1 MAKGLF
7 QNVRYKGTIG
17 GVTYRV
23 VNGEYIASNKSS
35 LSKNTV
41 DNSPAFVN
49 TRKLNTEFKG
59 CAMFSRTL
67 QNKFRDMVVGSQGG
81 PTVLRPYLY
90 PEIMKKAREAMSKT
104 TNEVFGERAIM
115 SANIGD
121 AFTGFIPTKAN
132 PADYTSLVPS
142 VVDSSAVGSREKF
155 LKFPAFSPAGAFRA
169 PAGANEAIVFGF
181 AIYIPN
187 YIYNSET
194 GTYEPI
200 SGEAVTQAAAYD
212 IQSMARIDLSS
223 TATVEAT
230 TVETDVV
237 DNDEG
242 MRGLYLVGFGVA
254 FVKTIGSQVIPLIE
268 GSSMRVLYSDSW
280 V

>member
-41 DNSPAFVN
+41 DSSPAFAN

-67 QNKFRDMVVGSQGG
+67 QNKFRDMVVGSGGG

-90 PEIMKKAREAMSKT
+90 PEIMKIAREAMSKT

-132 PADYTSLVPS
+132 PADYTSLLPEVI
-142 VVDSSAVGSREKF
+142 DSSVVGSREKF
-155 LKFPAFSPAGAFRA
+155 LKFPAFSPSGAFRA
-169 PAGANEAIVFGF
+169 PAGANKAFVFGF
-181 AIYIPN
+181 SIYIPN
-187 YIYNSET
+187 YIYNGET

-200 SGEAVTQAAAYD
+200 SGETVTQAASYD
-212 IQSMARIDLSS
+212 IQSMPSIDLSS
-223 TATVEAT
+223 TTTVEAT
-230 TVETDVV
+230 TIETDVV

-254 FVKTIGSQVIPLIE
+254 FAKTIGKQNVPLVE

>member
-35 LSKNTV
+35 LSKDTV
-41 DNSPAFVN
+41 ENSPAFVN

-59 CAMFSRTL
+59 CAMFSKALQNQFRTL
-67 QNKFRDMVVGSQGG
+67 VSGNNGGSA
-81 PTVLRPYLY
+81 VLRSYLY

-104 TNEVFGERAIM
+104 TNVVFGERSII
-115 SANIGD
+115 SANVGQS
-121 AFTGFIPTKAN
+121 FTNFVPTKAN
-132 PADYTSLVPS
+132 PLDYCSVVPS
-142 VVDSSAVGSREKF
+142 VINSSVTGSREKF
-155 LKFPAFSPAGAFRA
+155 LQFPTFHPATSFIA
-169 PAGANEAIVFGF
+169 PAGATGAVLAGF

-187 YIYNSET
+187 YVYNAET
-194 GTYEPI
+194 GTYEPAP
-200 SGEAVTQAAAYD
+200 GENVTQDASCD
-212 IQSMARIDLSS
+212 IQVMDLIDLSS
-223 TATVEAT
+223 TTAISAEV
-230 TVETDVV
+230 VETDVV

-242 MRGLYLVGFGVA
+242 MRGLYLVGYAVT
-254 FVKTIGSQVIPLIE
+254 FVKQIGTQIVPLIE

>member
-41 DNSPAFVN
+41 DNSPAFTN

-67 QNKFRDMVVGSQGG
+67 QNKFRDMVVGSGG
-81 PTVLRPYLY
+81 GTTILRPYLY

-104 TNEVFGERAIM
+104 TNQVFGERAIM

-132 PADYTSLVPS
+132 PADYTSLLPE
-142 VVDSSAVGSREKF
+142 VVDSSVVGSREKF

-169 PAGANEAIVFGF
+169 PEGANKALVFGF
-181 AIYIPN
+181 SIYIPN
-187 YIYNSET
+187 YVYNSET
-194 GTYEPI
+194 GIYEPI
-200 SGEAVTQAAAYD
+200 SGETVTQPAAYD
-212 IQSMARIDLSS
+212 LQSMPLVDLSS
-223 TATVEAT
+223 TTNIEAT
-230 TVETDVV
+230 TIETDVV
-237 DNDEG
+237 DTDEG

-254 FVKTIGSQVIPLIE
+254 FVKTIGSQNVPLVE

>member
-35 LSKNTV
+35 LSKETV
-41 DNSPAFVN
+41 ENSPAFAN

-67 QNKFRDMVVGSQGG
+67 QNKFRDMVVGNQGG
-81 PTVLRPYLY
+81 PTILRPYLY

-104 TNEVFGERAIM
+104 TNVVFGERSIL
-115 SANIGD
+115 SANVGE
-121 AFTGFIPTKAN
+121 AFTDFVPTKSN
-132 PADYTSLVPS
+132 PADFVSIVPS
-142 VVDSSAVGSREKF
+142 VVDSSVSGSREKF
-155 LKFPAFSPAGAFRA
+155 LQFPSFNPANTFRA
-169 PAGANEAIVFGF
+169 PAGANAAVLYGF
-181 AIYIPN
+181 AIYLPN

-194 GTYEPI
+194 GTYEPAP
-200 SGEAVTQAAAYD
+200 GENVTQGAAYD
-212 IQSMARIDLSS
+212 IQAMNIIDLSS
-223 TATVEAT
+223 TTTIAST

-254 FVKTIGSQVIPLIE
+254 FVKSIGTQVVPLIE
-268 GSSMRVLYSDSW
+268 GASMRVLHSDSW